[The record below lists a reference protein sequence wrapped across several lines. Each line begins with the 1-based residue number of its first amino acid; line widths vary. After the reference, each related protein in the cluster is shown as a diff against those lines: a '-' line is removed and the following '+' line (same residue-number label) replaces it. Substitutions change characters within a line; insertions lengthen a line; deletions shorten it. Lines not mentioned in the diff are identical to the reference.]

1 MSSMSAYLATV
12 FLPAP
17 SFLAISALGTPPAPV
32 SRMSCLASGGT
43 VILSSSWRGPSKE
56 TARENLSRGPCP

>member
-1 MSSMSAYLATV
+1 MTSMSAYLATV
-12 FLPAP
+12 FLLTP
-17 SFLAISALGTPPAPV
+17 SSLAISALGTPPASI
-32 SRMSCLASGGT
+32 SRISCLASGGT